1 MQNLTYN
8 LKRAAGYMLGFV
20 LFYEPFMFFNQ
31 LASTFIT
38 DTSFSSIHVPCARI
52 PLANIVTGEWLATST
67 ISLIFCLLLAV
78 TSLWFGPLFCGKL
91 CPTGAFSELL
101 GSLLPDKYKIDWVKL
116 VPVLPLRSGVRFDL
130 KATGEAHIL
139 TTHHCL
145 FVAEL
150 IARHPIVDPPGGG
163 WEF

>member
-8 LKRAAGYMLGFV
+8 LKRAAGYILGFV

-91 CPTGAFSELL
+91 CPTGAF
-101 GSLLPDKYKIDWVKL
+101 
-116 VPVLPLRSGVRFDL
+116 
-130 KATGEAHIL
+130 
-139 TTHHCL
+139 
-145 FVAEL
+145 
-150 IARHPIVDPPGGG
+150 
-163 WEF
+163 